1 MENEVNAMRF
11 FWTFFWSFLLIH
23 MASYVV
29 NAMTGGHYDFA
40 SSSILAVIAIVII
53 FIIAEVIPNDPV
65 ANHEH
70 H

>member
-1 MENEVNAMRF
+1 
-11 FWTFFWSFLLIH
+11 